1 MPKIEKPKNKT
12 AQKAGKTKKPTQPKN
27 PVAYFQCMKTC
38 CQKGQSITKVASEC
52 KTNSLAISAKISAEK
67 AKAVKKV
74 AEAYKEMGQGLS
86 EFIKA
91 AS

>member
-12 AQKAGKTKKPTQPKN
+12 AKKAGKTKN

-38 CQKGQSITKVASEC
+38 CQKGKSITKVAAEC

-91 AS
+91 AN